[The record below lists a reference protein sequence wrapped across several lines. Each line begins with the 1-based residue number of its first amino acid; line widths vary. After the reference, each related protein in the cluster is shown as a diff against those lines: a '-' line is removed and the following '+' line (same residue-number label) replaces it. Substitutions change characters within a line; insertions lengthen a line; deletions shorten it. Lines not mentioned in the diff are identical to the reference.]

1 MLTPFSDLVPRYR
14 VIFFDAYGVLKNA
27 RGVLQGVPDLLSW
40 LVRQGKDFYVI
51 TNDASRSPAQMAAA
65 YVHPEH
71 GILIPESKNICIIVA
86 RKRALGLIGCVGD
99 SVSIPADK
107 AVCFRRAGQTEGTRR
122 SINGSTR
129 KLLSS

>member
-1 MLTPFSDLVPRYR
+1 MKPQPHQERLF
-14 VIFFDAYGVLKNA
+14 
-27 RGVLQGVPDLLSW
+27 
-40 LVRQGKDFYVI
+40 
-51 TNDASRSPAQMAAA
+51 
-65 YVHPEH
+65 
-71 GILIPESKNICIIVA
+71 PESKNICMIVA
-86 RKRALGLIGCVGD
+86 RKGALGLIGCVGD